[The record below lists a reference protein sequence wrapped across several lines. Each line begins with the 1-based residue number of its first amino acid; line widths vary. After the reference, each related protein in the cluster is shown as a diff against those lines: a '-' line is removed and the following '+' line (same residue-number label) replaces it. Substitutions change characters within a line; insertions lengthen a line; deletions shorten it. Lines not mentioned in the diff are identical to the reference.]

1 MGWKQQFIGF
11 STIVNKEVQRIFR
24 IWRQTLLPT
33 FITTALYFVVFGR
46 VLGSRIHLIDGVPY
60 LDFIAPGLV
69 VLSVVTNS
77 FVGSVSS
84 LFGAKFGRHVEEV
97 LVSPIHDMLVLF
109 GYIFSG
115 MVRGLL
121 CGVLV
126 VVVELFF
133 THIKTSSVFLSLI
146 VALLASFM
154 FSTAGVINAIYAK
167 TFDDINLI
175 PSFVITPLTFLG
187 GVFYS
192 VHSLTGIWYKISLV
206 NPISYIVTSFRYT
219 YLGLPDD
226 FFGLSLVVLIAI
238 SLLLFAVAR
247 YLFKHSVGLRH

>member
-11 STIVNKEVQRIFR
+11 RTIVNKEIQRIFR
-24 IWRQTLLPT
+24 IWQQTLMPT

-46 VLGSRIHLIDGVPY
+46 VLGSRIHMIEGVDY

-69 VLSVVTNS
+69 VLSIVTNS

-84 LFGAKFGRHVEEV
+84 LFGAKFGRHIEEV
-97 LVSPIHDMLVLF
+97 LVSPIHDMLVLL
-109 GYIFSG
+109 GYIVSG
-115 MVRGLL
+115 MVRGLV
-121 CGVLV
+121 CGALV
-126 VVVELFF
+126 IVVELFF
-133 THIKTSSVFLSLI
+133 THIHTSSVFLSLV
-146 VALLASFM
+146 VALLASFI

-167 TFDDINLI
+167 TFDDVNLI

-192 VHSLTGIWYKISLV
+192 VHSLTGIWYDISLI
-206 NPISYIVTSFRYT
+206 NPISYIVTSFRHT

-226 FFGLSLVVLIAI
+226 FFVPSLVILCVMLFVL
-238 SLLLFAVAR
+238 FGVAR